1 MFLHCPNHL
10 FHVILTSLWRKDG
23 FSYFSDSVYC
33 IIWCQRQKDC
43 YRQFPKLIM
52 PLSLPRFL
60 LHLLVIQLATVFLP
74 FSNTSASSSSPLVSA
89 CENAEDWKTTK
100 LLSLGKGIGGKKNFC
115 WWGGPKMKDLER
127 TWVSYIQEINFKKM
141 TKVFRGSFMEFC
153 HGVCDVSTL
162 PQLPIKALKW
172 L

>member
-1 MFLHCPNHL
+1 MFFLIFQIQYTVL
-10 FHVILTSLWRKDG
+10 FDASG
-23 FSYFSDSVYC
+23 N
-33 IIWCQRQKDC
+33 KDC

-115 WWGGPKMKDLER
+115 WGGTENERFREDL
-127 TWVSYIQEINFKKM
+127 
-141 TKVFRGSFMEFC
+141 G
-153 HGVCDVSTL
+153 
-162 PQLPIKALKW
+162 QLPPGDQL
-172 L
+172 